1 VVAGGEEQCV
11 LGPELC
17 ERLAILQKGE
27 ITECH
32 IYRKLASLV
41 RDQRNRSILLKMA
54 DEEYSHYRTWMRYTG
69 REVAPDYVRA
79 GFYSSVA
86 RIFGLTFGVKLM
98 EKRESEAVATYREL
112 AAFVPEAAA
121 MVQEEEEHEQLILAM
136 LDEKSLRYVGSVVL
150 GINDALVEFTGS
162 LAGFTLALQDNQ
174 LIAAVGL
181 IMGIAA
187 SLSMGASEYLSQKSE
202 GSGNNPLTAAFY
214 TGGAYVLTVFA
225 LILPFFLM
233 ADPLPAYAVTLS
245 AAILIIVIFTF
256 YTSVAK
262 DLPFWRRFKE
272 MAAISLGILGNLFCH
287 RDDGEGLFQR
297 GDLRRGNKRHSAKIP
312 GSGGHSNR
320 GGYTARSPPVYS

>member
-1 VVAGGEEQCV
+1 VPVPGEGECIPTP
-11 LGPELC
+11 GLC
-17 ERLAILQKGE
+17 SRLANIQAGE

-32 IYRKLASLV
+32 IYRRLASFT
-41 RDQRNRSILLKMA
+41 RDPHNRSILLEMA
-54 DEEYSHYRTWMRYTG
+54 DEEYGHYQTLRQYT
-69 REVAPDYVRA
+69 RQDFPPDLLRA
-79 GFYSSVA
+79 ASYAWLV

-98 EKRESEAVATYREL
+98 ERRESEAVATYREL

-121 MVQEEEEHEQLILAM
+121 MVQEEEEHEELILAM

-162 LAGFTLALQDNQ
+162 LAGFTLALQDNR
-174 LIAAVGL
+174 LIGAVGL

-214 TGGAYVLTVFA
+214 TGGAYVFTVVL

-233 ADPLPAYAVTLS
+233 TDPLPAYAVTLA

-262 DLPFWRRFKE
+262 DLPFWRRFGE
-272 MAAISLGILGNLFCH
+272 MAAISLGIAAISFVIGMLVRIYLNV
-287 RDDGEGLFQR
+287 D
-297 GDLRRGNKRHSAKIP
+297 I
-312 GSGGHSNR
+312 
-320 GGYTARSPPVYS
+320 

>member
-1 VVAGGEEQCV
+1 VLAGGEERCIP
-11 LGPELC
+11 GPELC

-27 ITECH
+27 ITEYH

-69 REVAPDYVRA
+69 REVAPDHVRA

-233 ADPLPAYAVTLS
+233 TDPLPAYAVTLA

-262 DLPFWRRFKE
+262 DLPFRRRLGE
-272 MAAISLGILGNLFCH
+272 MTAIILGIAAISFVIGML
-287 RDDGEGLFQR
+287 
-297 GDLRRGNKRHSAKIP
+297 LRIYLNVDI
-312 GSGGHSNR
+312 
-320 GGYTARSPPVYS
+320 